1 MKWSN
6 TKDYFQQYLKITNSK
21 SVNILNTLQGNPVE
35 ALQIFFMGDM
45 KWMEIYLVTQLNQF
59 VTKGKWKSLSLWWI
73 RCVFSHMEFRLC
85 AVFEYLLRGESLFS
99 DTC

>member
-59 VTKGKWKSLSLWWI
+59 VTKGKWNHFLCGGLGVFLAIWNLGCVLCLSI
-73 RCVFSHMEFRLC
+73 C
-85 AVFEYLLRGESLFS
+85 
-99 DTC
+99 